1 MVIEFYKCFAVFFF
15 FRSCFLF
22 IYFVC
27 TFKTI
32 SVVNLFWMKY
42 TLNAVIQIYL
52 KTLLFLVWL
61 FILFYILRIFI
72 LFLFWVPH
80 KIKFNCINFQ
90 WTSLFDFQY
99 ERLKQRPTTKIEQ
112 NSEIVFS
119 SHKMPHPFF
128 FLTPPTPNP
137 PGHCPLVVL
146 CLQFSCKYFR
156 QTAVEFVFAPNPRN
170 KVNAKQR
177 KI

>member
-1 MVIEFYKCFAVFFF
+1 
-15 FRSCFLF
+15 
-22 IYFVC
+22 
-27 TFKTI
+27 
-32 SVVNLFWMKY
+32 
-42 TLNAVIQIYL
+42 
-52 KTLLFLVWL
+52 
-61 FILFYILRIFI
+61 
-72 LFLFWVPH
+72 
-80 KIKFNCINFQ
+80 
-90 WTSLFDFQY
+90 LFDFQY

-128 FLTPPTPNP
+128 SLTPPTPHP